1 MSQNAE
7 GSYVIKGK
15 IQRNKNKT
23 TLLMLC
29 STHSLKLIIA
39 RSKITEQRLSLFAV
53 LI

>member
-15 IQRNKNKT
+15 IQRNKT